1 MAGHDWRARRDP
13 GSDAAGVVGVTS
25 RAIDTLAATCK
36 LRVPLPDSCTDAG
49 ENAGAGCK
57 LNALEI

>member
-1 MAGHDWRARRDP
+1 MAGHDRRARRDP
-13 GSDAAGVVGVTS
+13 GSDTAGVVGVTS

-49 ENAGAGCK
+49 ENAGAGA
-57 LNALEI
+57 N